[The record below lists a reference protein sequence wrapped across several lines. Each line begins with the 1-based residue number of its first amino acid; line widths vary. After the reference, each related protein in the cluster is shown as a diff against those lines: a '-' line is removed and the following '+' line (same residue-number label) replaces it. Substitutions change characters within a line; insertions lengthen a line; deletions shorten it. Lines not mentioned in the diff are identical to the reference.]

1 MGSHPLLPSLC
12 INNSLFSHLFIS
24 QISTSLFFLVTKTLP
39 KVAVGSFLPVMLY
52 VVVIATISITQYT
65 AVTFIPVASAH
76 SVFVTIT
83 LTSGLVLF
91 TLIAKEKMRIDRPL
105 AVFVCIAG
113 VLLVL
118 QPTFLF
124 HNSNQENGHYPK
136 VNVSADVNATISET
150 VSTVR

>member
-1 MGSHPLLPSLC
+1 
-12 INNSLFSHLFIS
+12 
-24 QISTSLFFLVTKTLP
+24 
-39 KVAVGSFLPVMLY
+39 MLY
-52 VVVIATISITQYT
+52 VVVIATISITQYM

-76 SVFVTIT
+76 SVFVAIT

-105 AVFVCIAG
+105 AVLVCIAG

-124 HNSNQENGHYPK
+124 HNSDQQNGHYAN
-136 VNVSADVNATISET
+136 VNVSADINITISKT

>member
-1 MGSHPLLPSLC
+1 MGSHPLSSILWFYK
-12 INNSLFSHLFIS
+12 SLFSYLFLS
-24 QISTSLFFLVTKTLP
+24 QVSTSLFFLVTKTLP
-39 KVAVGSFLPVMLY
+39 KVAVDSFLPVILY
-52 VVVIATISITQYT
+52 VMASATISVTQYT

-83 LTSGLVLF
+83 LSSGLVLF

-105 AVFVCIAG
+105 AVLICIAG

-124 HNSNQENGHYPK
+124 HTSDQQNGHYPI
-136 VNVSADVNATISET
+136 VNVNATISKT